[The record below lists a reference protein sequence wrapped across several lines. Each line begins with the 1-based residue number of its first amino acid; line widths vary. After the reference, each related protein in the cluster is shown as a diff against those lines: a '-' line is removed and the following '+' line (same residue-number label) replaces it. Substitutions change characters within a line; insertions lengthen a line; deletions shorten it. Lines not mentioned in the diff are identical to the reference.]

1 MTASGTAAVRS
12 TGLYGGDEQGDD
24 SDRLAAVRDS
34 PVATTNVVVSRA
46 VWLACRAAS
55 LDSGTQADEV

>member
-1 MTASGTAAVRS
+1 M
-12 TGLYGGDEQGDD
+12 YGGDEQGDD

-55 LDSGTQADEV
+55 LDGGTQADEV